1 LPLTERFAALYTG
14 GDGEKVKANF
24 RKRAEEFRETDRKR
38 EPGINIIESIR
49 HETRVEAD
57 RAIAELM
64 NALTGTIPE
73 KKLIVKKTG
82 NGGARGNSP

>member
-1 LPLTERFAALYTG
+1 VEET
-14 GDGEKVKANF
+14 GEKIKANI
-24 RKRAEEFRETDRKR
+24 RKRAEEFCETDRKR

-73 KKLIVKKTG
+73 REFIVKKTG
-82 NGGARGNSP
+82 NGGARRLGERAGEWG